1 MRPTQPLRLPLR
13 PCRPRPLRPLP
24 RVLLGALSRRP
35 WSWRRLRDQDH
46 GQVLVLGVGTVVL
59 VLALLLV
66 GTSATVVYLDTKTLT
81 ALADSAAAAGANG
94 MEEASYYQG
103 YREGSQRSHQGAG
116 GEDGGA
122 SSGAGGSGEAGPVVI
137 TTAGVEAAARAD
149 VAAQAAAT
157 GLDGVQVVTAEAVDG
172 SLAVVTLSART
183 RPLLLPWGIL
193 PEAGLT
199 ITATG
204 SARVT
209 TQP

>member
-1 MRPTQPLRLPLR
+1 M
-13 PCRPRPLRPLP
+13 
-24 RVLLGALSRRP
+24 LLGVLPGVLPGVVS
-35 WSWRRLRDQDH
+35 RRLRDQEH

-66 GTSATVVYLDTKTLT
+66 GTSATAVYLDTKTLT
-81 ALADSAAAAGANG
+81 ALADSAAAAGASG
-94 MEEASYYQG
+94 VEETSYYQG
-103 YREGSQRSHQGAG
+103 YREGSQRRHRGSED
-116 GEDGGA
+116 EDGEA
-122 SSGAGGSGEAGPVVI
+122 SSGAEGSAAAGQGPVVI

-149 VAAQAAAT
+149 VAAQAAVA

-172 SLAVVTLSART
+172 SLAVVTLRART
-183 RPLLLPWGIL
+183 RPLLPPWGIL
-193 PEAGLT
+193 PKAGLT